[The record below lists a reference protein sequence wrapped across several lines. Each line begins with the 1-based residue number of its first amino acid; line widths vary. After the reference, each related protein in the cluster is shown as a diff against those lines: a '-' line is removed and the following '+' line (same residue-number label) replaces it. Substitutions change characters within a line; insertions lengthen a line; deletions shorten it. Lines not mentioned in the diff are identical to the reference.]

1 MSGLAQFVSLFDALD
16 GTTSTN
22 AKREALAKYVRAAA
36 PADAVWAIYFLTG
49 RRMRRSVS
57 GRVLREWAAVHSGL
71 PTWLVEESYH
81 AVGDLAETLAILC
94 ARGGKIGGMVGDQ
107 IGGLMSDQIG
117 GMVGDQIGGLVG
129 GQVGDRVGAVDS
141 PDQAPAGDEPIL
153 TLADFVEREIVPLGA
168 ESLAQQRVRV
178 TGWWERFDERTC
190 FVVHK
195 LITGGFRVGVS
206 ATLVAKALAAVLEL
220 EPGAIE
226 HRLMGNWLP
235 SPEFAARLFAASD
248 ASGERSRPYPFYLAS
263 SIEHE
268 PAALGEASEWL
279 AEWKWDGIRAQVIV
293 RGGEMF
299 IWSRGEELLT
309 DRFPELIL
317 ALRTLPNG
325 TVLDGEIVPWRN
337 EQVLPFAVLQTRITR
352 KRLTSKILRDAP
364 VVLLAFDLLEFGGRD
379 VRGEALWQR
388 RAWLHEVLGDREG
401 TLRVSPEVG
410 GASWEVWARQRGEAR
425 ARGVEG
431 LMLKRRSSPYRV
443 GRPRGDWW
451 KWKVDPFT
459 MDAVL
464 VYAQAGHGRRAALYT
479 DYTFAVWDGDVLVPV
494 AKAYS
499 GLSDAEVTTLDA
511 WIRANTT
518 ERFGPV
524 RGVSPHHV
532 FELGFEGIQRSPRHK
547 SGVAMR
553 FPRIL
558 RWRTDKGV
566 RDAGT
571 LAELHALIDS
581 NSRAQTP
588 VAPPET
594 PIELPLFAA
603 RKNAADRA

>member
-16 GTTSTN
+16 RTTSTN
-22 AKREALAKYVRAAA
+22 AKREALAQYVRAAA

-57 GRVLREWAAVHSGL
+57 GRVLREWAAAYSGL

-94 ARGGKIGGMVGDQ
+94 ARGDVVGDVVGDMVGDMGNGVVAGEIDGQ
-107 IGGLMSDQIG
+107 IGPVDPPGPATIG
-117 GMVGDQIGGLVG
+117 GARD
-129 GQVGDRVGAVDS
+129 
-141 PDQAPAGDEPIL
+141 L
-153 TLADFVEREIVPLGA
+153 TLAEFVEHEIVPLGA
-168 ESLAQQRVRV
+168 ESLAQQRLRV
-178 TGWWERFDERTC
+178 TGWWKRFDERTC

-206 ATLVAKALAAVLEL
+206 ATLVAKALAGALEL

-263 SIEHE
+263 PLEQE
-268 PAALGEASEWL
+268 PTALGEACEWL
-279 AEWKWDGIRAQVIV
+279 AEWKWDGVRAQVIV
-293 RGGEMF
+293 RGGEIF

-309 DRFPELIL
+309 DRFPELTR

-364 VVLLAFDLLEFGGRD
+364 VVLLAFDLLETGGRD

-388 RAWLHEVLGDREG
+388 RAWLQDVLGDRDG

-410 GASWEVWARQRGEAR
+410 GASWDVWARQRGEAR

-431 LMLKRRSSPYRV
+431 LMLKRRSSPYRL

-499 GLSDAEVTTLDA
+499 GLSDAEIATLDA
-511 WIRANTT
+511 WIRSHTT

-566 RDAGT
+566 HDAGT
-571 LAELHALIDS
+571 LAELHTLIDS
-581 NSRAQTP
+581 NSRSRSP
-588 VAPPET
+588 VLPPDA

-603 RKNAADRA
+603 RPNAADRA